1 MKKLFTI
8 LLLCTS
14 LAILSSC
21 VVVTDHKPSRHVADL
36 TFENDTCEYITDWY
50 AEDKYGCNYTKSDC
64 WTPVHS
70 GDSSTIYNLHYDD
83 YRIRF
88 TYEHNNHPY
97 YYRTNYTY
105 IDDDTTFY
113 LSDESF
119 YSRSVNSTENES
131 TEPKLVLTD
140 NNGNVI
146 PLELVD

>member
-14 LAILSSC
+14 LVILSSC
-21 VVVTDHKPSRHVADL
+21 VVVADADHFHHTADL
-36 TFENDTCEYITDWY
+36 TFVNDTSYFIEDWF
-50 AEDKYGCNYTKSDC
+50 AEDRSGENYNKSEK
-64 WTPVHS
+64 WVPVPPNK
-70 GDSSTIYNLHYDD
+70 SSTIYDLHYRD

-88 TYEHNNHPY
+88 TYDCNSHPY
-97 YYRTNYTY
+97 YYATNYTY
-105 IDDDTTFY
+105 INEDTTFY

-140 NNGNVI
+140 NNGNII